1 MSGQEQEVSSSNSQN
16 DAVAPPQSEDPTEKV
31 SISTIMAIVFMGLSY
46 VPAVACGLVLVV
58 GILAQIGQA
67 LDDMDNIGWIPG
79 GWSVASAVSF
89 AIAGGLSD
97 IFGRRYVLI
106 WGQVMVL
113 IGAIVGATAQTTLIV
128 ACGSTIIGFGAGVIF
143 VSYPGITE
151 LLPNKYRGI
160 GLGWTEFCM
169 NIPWAGFSVLIANE
183 LALNASWRWCYYIA
197 IIYSVP
203 VIVGTA
209 IFYFP
214 PSHPRHDYDKSR
226 WQEFK
231 ELDFI
236 GLALFTIGLTVFLV
250 GLTYLGKS
258 SYSVALV
265 AACVT
270 IGALIFIGS
279 FVYDF
284 TIPKNPIFPYHLFA
298 MFKEFTVHLIILF
311 IAGMIWQAVATLAP
325 QATLYMYTN
334 KPVDIGITQIPCNL
348 SGVIGG
354 WILPSL
360 VHKIKHVRQQIILAL
375 VIQAV
380 FTACYAAV
388 IPEHKYAWM
397 IFQMFGQCCFT
408 WVTSLAYIASG
419 LFVPQEELGVS
430 AGLIGTFR
438 SAGGSVGNAIFS
450 TIATSITNKQLGTRI
465 AAAAIGAG
473 YPPAGVGVLI
483 PAVIQNAVG
492 VPFAFAKTNATAAV
506 IEATGAAFKE
516 SYAYAFRRVFLA
528 TLPFGIIGLIA
539 AFFVKDPSHL
549 LNNHI
554 AIHQERDVL
563 TGQRF
568 NPGELEQLEHRSEA
582 VDAKQG

>member
-1 MSGQEQEVSSSNSQN
+1 
-16 DAVAPPQSEDPTEKV
+16 
-31 SISTIMAIVFMGLSY
+31 
-46 VPAVACGLVLVV
+46 
-58 GILAQIGQA
+58 
-67 LDDMDNIGWIPG
+67 
-79 GWSVASAVSF
+79 
-89 AIAGGLSD
+89 
-97 IFGRRYVLI
+97 
-106 WGQVMVL
+106 
-113 IGAIVGATAQTTLIV
+113 
-128 ACGSTIIGFGAGVIF
+128 
-143 VSYPGITE
+143 
-151 LLPNKYRGI
+151 
-160 GLGWTEFCM
+160 
-169 NIPWAGFSVLIANE
+169 
-183 LALNASWRWCYYIA
+183 
-197 IIYSVP
+197 
-203 VIVGTA
+203 
-209 IFYFP
+209 
-214 PSHPRHDYDKSR
+214 
-226 WQEFK
+226 
-231 ELDFI
+231 
-236 GLALFTIGLTVFLV
+236 
-250 GLTYLGKS
+250 
-258 SYSVALV
+258 
-265 AACVT
+265 
-270 IGALIFIGS
+270 
-279 FVYDF
+279 
-284 TIPKNPIFPYHLFA
+284 
-298 MFKEFTVHLIILF
+298 
-311 IAGMIWQAVATLAP
+311 
-325 QATLYMYTN
+325 
-334 KPVDIGITQIPCNL
+334 L

-568 NPGELEQLEHRSEA
+568 NPEELEQLEHRSEA